1 MDVND
6 FLTLSFCYV
15 VLLLLC
21 KLCCISSKCYNQIK
35 LLIHQEQESYD
46 QEQESY
52 DQEQESYDQEQ
63 ESYDQE
69 QESYDREQE
78 SDEQESEP
86 QAVEKS
92 AIIKNVITLKDVKI
106 FVSKIRT
113 TKLKLILTRMRK
125 RLMIPAWYTKYDFEK
140 LLETSI
146 TDADWKKLLLDFPDV
161 NQFMIDWYNN
171 RNSKS
176 SIDSG
181 SDELVSKKLVKHS
194 RIRKIIFSG
203 SSKPAPKKLVKH
215 NQFRKIILSE

>member
-69 QESYDREQE
+69 QESYDR
-78 SDEQESEP
+78 EQESEP